1 MDIKTPNEAVN
12 PRQPQHK
19 PDPKL
24 IQSTMEHD
32 ENFYEALRFIKTI
45 PKIDLFER
53 PKITI
58 PNKDPNDNGFKYTL
72 VLDLDETLVH
82 SSIEPQTNPDDVFLI
97 EMNENRYTIYVK

>member
-1 MDIKTPNEAVN
+1 MDVRPPNENDRNRHA
-12 PRQPQHK
+12 K
-19 PDPKL
+19 PEPKL

-58 PNKDPNDNGFKYTL
+58 PDRDASNNNGFK
-72 VLDLDETLVH
+72 
-82 SSIEPQTNPDDVFLI
+82 
-97 EMNENRYTIYVK
+97 